1 MRRTFAALAGLLAL
15 LIVPVRLSAKGK
27 TVRITIQGAAL
38 AAPIEITGQ
47 EAADFRVWTGP
58 GTSSDEPQG
67 LIMDWSRGMAKPP
80 EGLEVYQISF
90 LTTRQARNTYVVSYV
105 IDPANNHGYV
115 YLPGKTEAGYADN
128 VWMIWRGVEGNWFHA
143 WSAWEKLAHPLIA
156 KARAGR

>member
-27 TVRITIQGAAL
+27 TVWITIQGAAL

-67 LIMDWSRGMAKPP
+67 LIVDWSRGISKPP
-80 EGLEVYQISF
+80 EGLEVYEVSV
-90 LTTRQARNTYVVSYV
+90 LTTRRERNTYLMSYV
-105 IDPANNHGYV
+105 
-115 YLPGKTEAGYADN
+115 
-128 VWMIWRGVEGNWFHA
+128 
-143 WSAWEKLAHPLIA
+143 
-156 KARAGR
+156 

>member
-1 MRRTFAALAGLLAL
+1 
-15 LIVPVRLSAKGK
+15 
-27 TVRITIQGAAL
+27 
-38 AAPIEITGQ
+38 
-47 EAADFRVWTGP
+47 
-58 GTSSDEPQG
+58 
-67 LIMDWSRGMAKPP
+67 MAKPP

-105 IDPANNHGYV
+105 IDPATNHGYV